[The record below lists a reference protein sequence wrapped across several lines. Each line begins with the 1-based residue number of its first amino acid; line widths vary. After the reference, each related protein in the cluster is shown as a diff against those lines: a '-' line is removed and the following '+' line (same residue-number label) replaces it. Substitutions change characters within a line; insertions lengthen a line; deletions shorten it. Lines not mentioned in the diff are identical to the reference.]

1 MPSGAAYKS
10 GPRWRSRGLGSPTT
24 SKATSEIAR
33 RSTEGLEGAVLE
45 VELRDVTYDNWE
57 ECIALRVSE
66 AQQRMVA
73 PNVYSLAQAKVQ
85 PECVPLA
92 IYAGDTMVGFLMYAL
107 DRDDGNWWIYRL
119 MIDERYQGRGYGRA
133 ALEKAIDRIR
143 KEPGCT
149 KIIVSLKPDNTVAR
163 TLYRSVG
170 FVETGQQIGGEDVLC
185 LSW

>member
-1 MPSGAAYKS
+1 M
-10 GPRWRSRGLGSPTT
+10 
-24 SKATSEIAR
+24 
-33 RSTEGLEGAVLE
+33 
-45 VELRDVTYDNWE
+45 RDVTYENWE

-66 AQQRMVA
+66 AQRKMVA

-92 IYAGDTMVGFLMYAL
+92 IYADGTMVGFVMYAL

-133 ALEKAIDRIR
+133 ALEQVIARIR
-143 KEPGCT
+143 QEPGCD
-149 KIIVSLKPDNTVAR
+149 KIIVSIKPDNTVAR

-170 FVETGQQIGGEDVLC
+170 FVETGQQIGGEDVMC
-185 LSW
+185 LAVAAD